1 MMAEKWWEYAKS
13 TTVYDELIEKY
24 NKTVEPKPK
33 NKLLSKIF
41 NIKNEYKNRD
51 KWKVLTILG
60 LKIKFRLIKSE
71 KVFVI
76 FNTAF
81 IGDIL
86 LNNALVQNIRYFY
99 PQSRIVFVVQP
110 QFKDVALYQRNVTDV
125 ITFDKK
131 HDSNLFGI
139 INFIRKFPYKNIF
152 ASFVIYSNERNLILA
167 KLLGSKHII
176 TEPAGF
182 LSKIIPTKEKYPRN
196 KYIHKKDIAT
206 GLIEPLTGRCF
217 INLPIIYDA
226 QPIETKIIK
235 TVKELSTERDLI
247 GLCTTTKFEP
257 KDMPISIAKDL
268 IKLIN
273 DNGQT
278 PVLFGAGKVAK
289 DYSDNLK
296 NSGCSDFI
304 DLVDKTSFT
313 ELANILKLCKKTIS
327 VDTGTMH
334 FANAV
339 NCPTV
344 AVFYETYAQ
353 DYWKPQENLYKA
365 RTITAPKTA
374 NEIYEKLKELD

>member
-24 NKTVEPKPK
+24 NKSVEPKLK

-41 NIKNEYKNRD
+41 NIKNEYRNRD
-51 KWKVLTILG
+51 KWKVLTLLG

-76 FNTAF
+76 FNTAY

-131 HDSNLFGI
+131 HDSNLFGF

-196 KYIHKKDIAT
+196 KYTHKKDIST

-217 INLPIIYDA
+217 LDMPIKYDVPELDNALIKNIKNLA
-226 QPIETKIIK
+226 
-235 TVKELSTERDLI
+235 SERDLVGI
-247 GLCTTTKFEP
+247 CATTKFAP
-257 KDMPISIAKDL
+257 KDMPIDVTK
-268 IKLIN
+268 KLIELIN
-273 DNGQT
+273 NSGKT

-296 NSGCSDFI
+296 NSGCDDFI

-313 ELANILKLCKKTIS
+313 ELANILKICKKTIS

-339 NCPTV
+339 NCPTA

-353 DYWKPQENLYKA
+353 DCWQPQENLYKA
-365 RTITAPKTA
+365 VTITAPKNA
-374 NEIYEKLKELD
+374 NDIYEKLNELN